1 MSVDRKQL
9 TVGQE
14 LPTLTKQMTLEKM
27 SLPIWSAGNRIHYD
41 PEFAR
46 AQGLPGPIA
55 TGEMS
60 TAYLSELLTKVFG
73 ADWIRGGRLSMKFV
87 RPIFAGDTVSV
98 RGRVTGKTPVDGGTR
113 FDLDVWCENQPGQP
127 VTVAEAS
134 VDVRTTES

>member
-1 MSVDRKQL
+1 MSVDLKQL
-9 TVGQE
+9 EVGQD

-60 TAYLSELLTKVFG
+60 TAYLSELLTRVFG
-73 ADWIRGGRLSMKFV
+73 ADWIRNGRLNMKFV
-87 RPIFAGDTVSV
+87 RSLFAGDTVSV
-98 RGRVTGKTPVDGGTR
+98 RGRITGKTPADGGTR
-113 FDLDVWCENQPGQP
+113 FDVDVWCENQRGQP

-134 VDVRTTES
+134 VVVGSGQ